1 MGDEEKDIRA
11 YGIEP
16 ASDDNDNEKIT
27 RTDYHQP
34 ATEDGITTHHRGG
47 DNPSNAADD
56 DVIGLHLIP
65 SRTISHISRD
75 GDKHSYHDAEK
86 GIITAPE
93 KGIISSAVLPTPP
106 HSPSQSTHALT
117 LHEDENFYPEGGLQA
132 WLVVFGSLCS
142 LLAALGVMNTL
153 GSFQAYISR
162 NQLKDYNEGQIGW
175 IFSVYACLAFGFGV
189 IVGPIF
195 DKHGARWLMYA
206 GSAGVVTSLMLL
218 GVCEEYW
225 HFMLVFGILGGG
237 STSLIFS
244 PSLAAIG
251 HWFKLRRGFAT
262 GIGATGGALGG
273 IVYPLMLQYLIPQVG
288 WPWATRC
295 LGFLSI
301 ALLSIGCLLV
311 RGRLPPAHNSSAK
324 PDLGI
329 FRDGMFALTVAAIYL
344 LEWALFVPL
353 TYISSYALHAGFSEA
368 FSYQCLIILNIGS
381 VFGRWLPGF
390 YADKIGAFNTMILTT
405 VLSAVMVLGVWL
417 PAGTTMP
424 GLIVFCLLFGF
435 ASGSNI
441 GLTSVC
447 IGKLCRTENLGRYF
461 ATCYTVVSLGCLTG
475 IPIAGE
481 IVKANGGEYWG
492 LMVFTGVCYA
502 GGLGAFVVVRIW
514 KVGWGVGA
522 VY

>member
-1 MGDEEKDIRA
+1 MGGEEKKDISGHGNTPVDEKVLRA
-11 YGIEP
+11 DYEP
-16 ASDDNDNEKIT
+16 A
-27 RTDYHQP
+27 TD
-34 ATEDGITTHHRGG
+34 EGITTHHNGNKP
-47 DNPSNAADD
+47 DSPDA
-56 DVIGLHLIP
+56 IGLHIVP
-65 SRTISHISRD
+65 TKTRTRTSHNDTTTKLSF
-75 GDKHSYHDAEK
+75 HD
-86 GIITAPE
+86 PE
-93 KGIISSAVLPTPP
+93 KGVLSTAVLPTPLP
-106 HSPSQSTHALT
+106 SPSQSTHALT
-117 LHEDENFYPEGGLQA
+117 LREDENFYPEGGLAA

-162 NQLKDYNEGQIGW
+162 NQLREYSEGEIGW
-175 IFSVYACLAFGFGV
+175 IFSMYACLAFGFGV
-189 IVGPIF
+189 VVGPVF
-195 DKHGARWLMYA
+195 DKHGARWLMLA
-206 GSAGVVTSLMLL
+206 GSAGVVMSLMLL
-218 GVCEEYW
+218 SVCETYW
-225 HFMLVFGILGGG
+225 HFMLVFGILGGA

-244 PSLAAIG
+244 PSLASIG

-273 IVYPLMLQYLIPQVG
+273 IVYPLMLQYLIPQLG
-288 WPWATRC
+288 WAWATRC

-301 ALLSIGCLLV
+301 FLLSIGCVLV
-311 RGRLPPAHNSSAK
+311 RGRLPPEHNSSAK

-329 FRDGMFALTVAAIYL
+329 FRDGVFALTVAAVYL

-353 TYISSYALHAGFSEA
+353 TYISSYALHAGFTEA

-390 YADKIGAFNTMILTT
+390 YADKIGAFNTMIITT
-405 VLSAVMVLGVWL
+405 ILSVVMVLGVWL

-424 GLIVFCLLFGF
+424 GLIIFCLFFGF

-461 ATCYTVVSLGCLTG
+461 ATCYTIVSIGCLTG

-481 IVKANGGEYWG
+481 IVKANHGEYWG
-492 LMVFTGVCYA
+492 LMTFTGVCYA
-502 GGLGAFVVVRIW
+502 GGLAAFIVVRII
-514 KVGWGVGA
+514 KVGWDVKA

>member
-1 MGDEEKDIRA
+1 MGGEEKKDPD
-11 YGIEP
+11 GHGTTP
-16 ASDDNDNEKIT
+16 VDEKVL
-27 RTDYHQP
+27 RTDHDP
-34 ATEDGITTHHRGG
+34 AAEGIPTTDHNGNST
-47 DNPSNAADD
+47 DSSSSDA
-56 DVIGLHLIP
+56 IGLHIIP
-65 SRTISHISRD
+65 SKTHSRISRD
-75 GDKHSYHDAEK
+75 GDKLSFHD
-86 GIITAPE
+86 PE
-93 KGIISSAVLPTPP
+93 KGVISAAVLP
-106 HSPSQSTHALT
+106 SPSQSTRALT
-117 LHEDENFYPEGGLQA
+117 LREDENFYPEGGLQA

-162 NQLKDYNEGQIGW
+162 NQLREYSEGEIGW
-175 IFSVYACLAFGFGV
+175 IFSMYACLAFGFGV

-195 DKHGARWLMYA
+195 DKHGARWLMLV

-218 GVCEEYW
+218 SVCETYW
-225 HFMLVFGILGGG
+225 HFMLVVGILGGA
-237 STSLIFS
+237 STSLIFAPAIAS
-244 PSLAAIG
+244 IG
-251 HWFKLRRGFAT
+251 HWFKARRGFAT
-262 GIGATGGALGG
+262 GIGATGGALEASFTPSCCSTSSPNSAGPG
-273 IVYPLMLQYLIPQVG
+273 Q
-288 WPWATRC
+288 
-295 LGFLSI
+295 
-301 ALLSIGCLLV
+301 
-311 RGRLPPAHNSSAK
+311 PAASASSPSSSCPSAASSAK

-329 FRDGMFALTVAAIYL
+329 FRDGVFALTVAAVYL

-353 TYISSYALHAGFSEA
+353 TYISSYALHAGFTEA

-405 VLSAVMVLGVWL
+405 ILSVVMVLGVWL

-424 GLIVFCLLFGF
+424 GLIIFCLFFGF

-461 ATCYTVVSLGCLTG
+461 ATCYTIVSIGCLTG

-481 IVKANGGEYWG
+481 IVKANNGEYWG
-492 LMVFTGVCYA
+492 LMTFTGVCYA
-502 GGLGAFVVVRIW
+502 GGLAAFIVVRII
-514 KVGWGVGA
+514 KVGWDVKA